1 MASPVTMRAALVQ
14 LLGEIGSS
22 ARAVR
27 HSAHSAMKTSQ
38 ELASFAGRQA
48 DETASSTIA
57 AEVEGSAG
65 MNEGSGAAAPQ
76 LADIARA
83 LDGPSERLDHSSAAS
98 SI

>member
-1 MASPVTMRAALVQ
+1 MLVK
-14 LLGEIGSS
+14 L
-22 ARAVR
+22 VP
-27 HSAHSAMKTSQ
+27 
-38 ELASFAGRQA
+38 A
-48 DETASSTIA
+48 DEERSAEVSSSIEGISRSSNRVSAAVADTGGSLAELSTASSTIA